1 MVCMFLSI
9 FSFSFC
15 SVQERHVA
23 CRFPK
28 THQHGNL
35 AEYCYRMEA
44 DVTSNSKLATARI
57 GEQIAMVLSALI
69 NSGGGVLILH
79 LVTEAGDVNL
89 DTCQDDVVRL
99 IAQQEI
105 GIPENVFNK
114 TINFTKNEVGKEIC
128 FFADKTT
135 HLVTHNSNAYYLKQ
149 SNPEPIVDNNVL
161 MDTIRTCRCLND
173 SICEKHEDA
182 ATNSQIVSMLPN
194 TDTLTPCQLFPVLE
208 SDNQTHFC
216 RNYKL
221 NNHSLPD
228 VLNTQSVSSEILELV
243 SALANTKGGSIFLG
257 VTNTA
262 TPTVVGYRLTGNDQ
276 TYTEQCI
283 SDILTGSN
291 PAPLTIWGYPQIEST
306 HYWKTFVHN
315 VVGDG
320 RKVIEIRVNKCPGGM
335 FCALPVCLDIRD
347 TGEIHQIDSFN
358 EWKRRVLQGTCISD
372 SSHDDDSE
380 CYDKHFERTEM
391 TDKDTPPDSDMPPPT
406 GTPSTIPKPHKQTV
420 SSSQFCWWL
429 SDDDGVVAESLQ
441 FDQCCSKELADS
453 VMDIST
459 SFSTFPPTEAISER
473 FANIEHLEDI
483 LKEILQKHEGDNGVA
498 VFLENVPDT
507 TLPIYVT
514 LKPVTP
520 IHHVVDLVIIKEN
533 QPPVIVTIFK
543 EECARDDAK
552 NYCLKLGQLLKR
564 DCSKY
569 TGMDKG
575 NMKFFFQC
583 QLYFI
588 GHGYVHLQQAV
599 RYPKDYLNPS
609 IETLNTVRYALARI
623 LLDCQYITDRYGNI
637 MVRHLSSYQAKVLLG
652 RKPKVLIVKAIAGS
666 GKTVLGL
673 EMA

>member
-89 DTCQDDVVRL
+89 DTSQEDIVHL
-99 IAQQEI
+99 ITQHKMW
-105 GIPENVFNK
+105 IPEDVFSD
-114 TINFTKNEVGKEIC
+114 TICSIKNEVEKEIYL
-128 FFADKTT
+128 FASKTT
-135 HLVTHNSNAYYLKQ
+135 QLVTHHSNAYYFKQ
-149 SNPEPIVDNNVL
+149 SHSECIVNNNIL
-161 MDTIRTCRCLND
+161 MRMIGQCSCLNET
-173 SICEKHEDA
+173 ICEKH
-182 ATNSQIVSMLPN
+182 SKVVSMLPN
-194 TDTLTPCQLFPVLE
+194 IYTLTA
-208 SDNQTHFC
+208 NQFFLVPEADSQHHFY
-216 RNYKL
+216 RNYL
-221 NNHSLPD
+221 INDRSLAD
-228 VLNTQSVSSEILELV
+228 VLNTQSVHCEILELV

-453 VMDIST
+453 VMDISST
-459 SFSTFPPTEAISER
+459 FSTFPPTEAISER

-623 LLDCQYITDRYGNI
+623 LLDCQHITDRYGNI
-637 MVRHLSSYQAKVLLG
+637 MVRHLSYYQAKVLLG